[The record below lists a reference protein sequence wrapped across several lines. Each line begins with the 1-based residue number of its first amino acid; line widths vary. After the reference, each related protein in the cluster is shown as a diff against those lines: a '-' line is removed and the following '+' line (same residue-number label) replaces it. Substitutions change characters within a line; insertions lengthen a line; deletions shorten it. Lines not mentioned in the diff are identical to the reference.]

1 MQSRP
6 DPKISSVSNPRR
18 SIPHDDDGP
27 SQIGLRKQIHQQPQ
41 RSWELALT
49 HIFCDI
55 GGVLGTNGWDRE
67 QRARALQKFSIEEDD
82 FEHRHHQVVSEFET
96 GAMSFDEYLDVTV
109 FYTPRLF
116 SREDFELY
124 MLTLSEPNPYT
135 IEIAKHVASAGR
147 VRLMTMN
154 NESMVLNVYRIDH
167 FGLKPIFPTFLSSC
181 WLGVR
186 KPQRSFFERGLG
198 IAQADPESSLLVD
211 DRDQNLAPAAALGM
225 HTIHYANPESLA
237 RELAQYGAF

>member
-1 MQSRP
+1 LP
-6 DPKISSVSNPRR
+6 
-18 SIPHDDDGP
+18 
-27 SQIGLRKQIHQQPQ
+27 
-41 RSWELALT
+41 LT
-49 HIFCDI
+49 HVFFDI

-67 QRARALQKFSIEEDD
+67 QRARALQKFAVEDED

-96 GAMSFDEYLDVTV
+96 GAMSLEEYLDVTV

-124 MLTLSEPNPYT
+124 MLSLSEPNPYS
-135 IEIAKHVASAGR
+135 IAVAKHVAAAGR

-154 NESMVLNVYRIDH
+154 NESAVLNVHRIERFD
-167 FGLKPIFPTFLSSC
+167 LKPIFSAFLSSC

-186 KPQRSFFERGLG
+186 KPQRAFFERGLAV
-198 IAQADPESSLLVD
+198 AQAEPESSLLID

-225 HTIHYANPESLA
+225 HTIRFTDPESLA
-237 RELAQYGAF
+237 RELAQFGVL

>member
-1 MQSRP
+1 
-6 DPKISSVSNPRR
+6 VS
-18 SIPHDDDGP
+18 
-27 SQIGLRKQIHQQPQ
+27 
-41 RSWELALT
+41 LT
-49 HIFCDI
+49 HVFFDI

-67 QRARALQKFSIEEDD
+67 QRARALEKFGIEDED

-96 GAMSFDEYLDVTV
+96 GAMSLEEYLDVTV

-124 MLTLSEPNPYT
+124 MLSLSEPNAFS
-135 IEIAKHVASAGR
+135 IEVAKHVAAADR

-154 NESMVLNVYRIDH
+154 NESAVLNVYRIDR
-167 FGLKPIFPTFLSSC
+167 FGLKGIFTAFLSSC

-186 KPQRSFFERGLG
+186 KPQRVFFERGLAV
-198 IAQADPESSLLVD
+198 AQADPESSLLID

-225 HTIHYANPESLA
+225 HTIRFTDAESLA
-237 RELAQYGAF
+237 RELAQYGVL

>member
-1 MQSRP
+1 
-6 DPKISSVSNPRR
+6 
-18 SIPHDDDGP
+18 
-27 SQIGLRKQIHQQPQ
+27 LY
-41 RSWELALT
+41 LT
-49 HIFCDI
+49 HVFFDI

-67 QRARALQKFSIEEDD
+67 QRQQARQKFGLDEED

-96 GAMSFDEYLDVTV
+96 GAMSLEEYLDVTV

-124 MLTLSEPNPYT
+124 MLGVSEPNPYT
-135 IEIAKHVASAGR
+135 IEIVKHVASGGR

-154 NESMVLNVYRIDH
+154 NESAVLNAYRIER
-167 FGLKPIFPTFLSSC
+167 FGLRSYFSAFLSSC

-186 KPQRSFFERGLG
+186 KPSKVFFERGIA
-198 IAQADPESSLLVD
+198 IAQADAERSLLVD

-225 HTIHYANPESLA
+225 HTVRYTDPESLA
-237 RELAQYGAF
+237 RALADAGLL